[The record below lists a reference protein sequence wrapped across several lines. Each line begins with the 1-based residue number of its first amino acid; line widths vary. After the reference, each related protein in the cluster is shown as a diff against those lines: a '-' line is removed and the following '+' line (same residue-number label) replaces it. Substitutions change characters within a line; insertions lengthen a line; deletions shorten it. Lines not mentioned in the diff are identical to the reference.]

1 MNVTILLGLKDEDF
15 KVVLCFLDSSYREA
29 IIIARNEENEE
40 DPYGD
45 VLLLKGEDDF
55 KIVVLHGG
63 LVSANEIIEGFGVLE
78 DERKLK
84 ELIIQNLKDIVKDGY
99 ESIV

>member
-1 MNVTILLGLKDEDF
+1 M
-15 KVVLCFLDSSYREA
+15 DSSYREA